1 MNYEYIRIDLML
13 LLPYGYDIKWMY
25 SAPDCEYREDYLC
38 FFVLKG
44 SKTHTRIALSYPNVF
59 TNNPHI

>member
-1 MNYEYIRIDLML
+1 MKYEYTRIELMRL
-13 LLPYGYDIKWMY
+13 LGYGLDIQWLY

-44 SKTHTRIALSYPNVF
+44 SPTHTKIALKYGDVF
-59 TNNPHI
+59 E